1 MFSHLKYNLYEILDV
16 SPTSDIN
23 VIRKQY
29 LKLIKNF
36 HPDKNSSI
44 EMNIYYHIIEAKN
57 ILLDENIRKL
67 YDNFIDPTIETFDEL
82 KNNYKKYNDISNI
95 SLSDGPLT
103 NAKLEFNKKID
114 ELEKKH
120 NIHNI
125 NINQDI
131 TKIKYNNNDI
141 IIDKEDIKDFKE
153 FNDKFDNN
161 KLSGAVKT
169 QIIELSKINNAY
181 ESLLVD
187 NYSNIE
193 EIDKLYV
200 EDSIDNY
207 LFSSLDRAFV
217 LQPLI
222 TNK

>member
-82 KNNYKKYNDISNI
+82 KNNYKKYNDISNMP
-95 SLSDGPLT
+95 LSD
-103 NAKLEFNKKID
+103 AKLEFNKKID

>member
-1 MFSHLKYNLYEILDV
+1 MFSHLKYNLYEILNV
-16 SPTSDIN
+16 SNTSNSNI
-23 VIRKQY
+23 IRKQY

-57 ILLDENIRKL
+57 ILLDEDIRKL

-82 KNNYKKYNDISNI
+82 KTNYKNYNNISNI
-95 SLSDGPLT
+95 TLSE
-103 NAKLEFNKKID
+103 AKQEFNNKLD

-131 TKIKYNNNDI
+131 TKIKYNNDI
-141 IIDKEDIKDFKE
+141 IIDKEDIKDSKE
-153 FNDKFDNN
+153 FNNKFDNN
-161 KLSGAVKT
+161 KLTGLVKT
-169 QIIELSKINNAY
+169 QIIELSNINNAY
-181 ESLLVD
+181 DTLLVD

-193 EIDKLYV
+193 DIDKLYV
-200 EDSIDNY
+200 EDSIDNN

-217 LQPLI
+217 LQPLL

>member
-82 KNNYKKYNDISNI
+82 KNNYKKYNDISNMP
-95 SLSDGPLT
+95 LSD
-103 NAKLEFNKKID
+103 AKLEFNKKID

-207 LFSSLDRAFV
+207 LFSSLYRAFV

>member
-16 SPTSDIN
+16 SPTSDSN

-36 HPDKNSSI
+36 HPDKNSYI
-44 EMNIYYHIIEAKN
+44 EINIYYHIIEAKN

-67 YDNFIDPTIETFDEL
+67 YDNFIDPIIETFDEL
-82 KNNYKKYNDISNI
+82 KNNYKKYNDISNMP
-95 SLSDGPLT
+95 LSD
-103 NAKLEFNKKID
+103 AKLEFNKKID

-217 LQPLI
+217 LQPLT

>member
-1 MFSHLKYNLYEILDV
+1 M
-16 SPTSDIN
+16 
-23 VIRKQY
+23 
-29 LKLIKNF
+29 
-36 HPDKNSSI
+36 
-44 EMNIYYHIIEAKN
+44 
-57 ILLDENIRKL
+57 
-67 YDNFIDPTIETFDEL
+67 
-82 KNNYKKYNDISNI
+82 
-95 SLSDGPLT
+95 SLS
-103 NAKLEFNKKID
+103 
-114 ELEKKH
+114 
-120 NIHNI
+120 IH
-125 NINQDI
+125 
-131 TKIKYNNNDI
+131 Y
-141 IIDKEDIKDFKE
+141 
-153 FNDKFDNN
+153 KFDNN